1 MNRTKFI
8 ITLLVFFALQNFTYS
23 QSGKLLRVEINT
35 RLEYEI
41 FKLVPCGESG
51 LLLFYE
57 STEQAYEDSKN
68 WYFTFYNP
76 NLKEKWTKVV
86 PIVNNLKFKK
96 FVIDDNFVYMYFL
109 NTGKIKSEMFN
120 FQIIKLSIDTEKFY
134 AVSGVIPDK
143 SELVDFKVHK
153 QTAFIGLNLRKNQV
167 QINAVNTITGKNTL
181 LPIEL
186 NGENLLEDIFIDA
199 LDNSVLAVINNY
211 ISKRYNSLYII
222 KYDFNGNKI
231 STVEVKTEN
240 KENELNSAKL
250 LSVNKD
256 EKIIIGTYNKS
267 TGKTTELK
275 ENIETV
281 STGYYFTK
289 IVNEKQKFINYFNFL
304 NFKNFYSALGG
315 REIYKIKKKAEKKKI
330 ASKDYSLNYRLLL
343 HDIIQ
348 HDGKYILLSEAY
360 YPEYHTVTNMV
371 YDYYGRPIPQSYTVF
386 DGYKFFNAIIAGFD
400 EEGKLLW
407 DNGFEIWNILTFY
420 LKKHIIYY
428 FDKNDM
434 ILAYNSEG
442 KIASKIF
449 ENGEVVGD
457 REYSEIDSMYP
468 KDKIIDDE
476 NSNIIHWYNNYFI
489 CYGNQ
494 EIKNNSLPK
503 LNKRTVFYMNK
514 VAFN

>member
-1 MNRTKFI
+1 MNRKKFI
-8 ITLLVFFALQNFTYS
+8 ILIFVFFAIRIFTYS
-23 QSGKLLRVEINT
+23 QSGKVLRVEINT
-35 RLEYEI
+35 RLDYEI
-41 FKLVPCGESG
+41 FKLIPCGESG

-57 STEQAYEDSKN
+57 STEQDYEDSKN
-68 WYFTFYNP
+68 WYFTFYDP

-86 PIVNNLKFKK
+86 PIVNNLKYKK
-96 FVIDDNFVYMYFL
+96 FVREGNSVFMYFQ
-109 NTGKIKSEMFN
+109 NTGKKKSENFN
-120 FQIIKLSIDTEKFY
+120 FQILKFEIDTKRFF
-134 AVSGVIPDK
+134 AISGVIPDK

-153 QTAFIGLNLRKNQV
+153 QTAFVGLNLKKNQV
-167 QINAVNTITGKNTL
+167 QINAINIITGKNKL
-181 LPIEL
+181 LLVDL
-186 NGENLLEDIFIDA
+186 NGQNILEDIFIDIM
-199 LDNSVLAVINNY
+199 DESVQVLVNNY
-211 ISKRYNSLYII
+211 ISKKHNAIYII

-250 LSVNKD
+250 LYVNKN
-256 EKIIIGTYNKS
+256 EKIMIGTYNKS

-275 ENIETV
+275 ENIQTV

-348 HDGKYILLSEAY
+348 YDGKYILLSEAY

-371 YDYYGRPIPQSYTVF
+371 YDYYGRPMPQSYTVF

-400 EEGKLLW
+400 DEGNLLW

-420 LKKHIIYY
+420 LKKHIIFY
-428 FDKNDM
+428 FDRNDM

-457 REYSEIDSMYP
+457 REYSEIDLMYP
-468 KDKIIDDE
+468 KDNIIDDK
-476 NSNIIHWYNNYFI
+476 NSNMIHWYDNYFI

-503 LNKRTVFYMNK
+503 LNKRTVFYINK